1 VSAPHVGHPNLVAPN
16 RFSDAELAAEYWKQA
31 DDMWDGRVILLGE
44 SWHAREQARRDTI
57 LRFAT
62 FPHFDE
68 APGWDAMSGFAPLR
82 GVLHCPACGRF
93 ARVVDGL
100 PDCVRHGVQEVAFT

>member
-1 VSAPHVGHPNLVAPN
+1 VSAPHGGHLVVSAPN
-16 RFSDAELAAEYWKQA
+16 RFSDAELAAEWQQA
-31 DDMWDGRVILLGE
+31 KRHEAVSVMAGQRN
-44 SWHAREQARRDTI
+44 ATRDI
-57 LRFAT
+57 LRCATLHRFAS

-68 APGWDAMSGFAPLR
+68 VPGWDAMSGFVPLR